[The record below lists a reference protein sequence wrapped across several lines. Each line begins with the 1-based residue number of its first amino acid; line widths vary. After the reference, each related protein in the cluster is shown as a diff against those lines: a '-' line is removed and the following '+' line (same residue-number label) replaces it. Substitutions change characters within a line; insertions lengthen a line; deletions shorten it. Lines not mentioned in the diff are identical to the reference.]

1 MKEKVMF
8 NILLLTSLVFPI
20 IECQFLFNLYKTSE
34 SGYVN
39 YFEYDCLRHY
49 QTSSELNLNFPK
61 SRHLR
66 IEMIEYCLRPTNDNE
81 LNLNFVNIPDENLTF
96 DELYHL
102 NISAEN
108 LISLSTTIDLV
119 EKYVDF
125 LNDKNKRSLL
135 SNNIYK

>member
-1 MKEKVMF
+1 
-8 NILLLTSLVFPI
+8 
-20 IECQFLFNLYKTSE
+20 
-34 SGYVN
+34 
-39 YFEYDCLRHY
+39 
-49 QTSSELNLNFPK
+49 
-61 SRHLR
+61 
-66 IEMIEYCLRPTNDNE
+66 MIEYCLRPTNDNE